1 MSFSHQYSRSTN
13 CFPEIQK
20 SKLVCWVII
29 RFRLYDADAKYHNM
43 PMKLEENT
51 RKDNTRILTVIHYS
65 ISGSSNHG
73 EVLVRASMQSKGLLA
88 LVSQR
93 ALNGSPKNRVPLPTR
108 LYSAVGT
115 NSSSSIVS
123 PSPSSSFKKSS
134 PPYSRPKPSVPRAS
148 AKYRPQELDEAA
160 RRRLT
165 KRLYIPLPTAELRA
179 WFIRSLLEKDWLFK
193 LSEEDTN
200 VICRMSEG
208 YLGSDMKNLVKDA
221 STGPLRDALRQ
232 GEIVKLQK
240 EDLRTEIVKLQKEED
255 LRIVNTH
262 ANIRCTFNGIW
273 EKATPY
279 GRILPVLFR
288 LLDSNNDGVKHNLNF
303 IYNDFKISAAGT
315 CLGCFLAG
323 LSLLLQGSQFPK
335 ELSPAL
341 ALTGILVYTG
351 SFSLGMGGLP
361 WVLSSLGC
369 SQVRHLIYNYTS
381 ERISKIN
388 KSDGCYG
395 YFVIENLVHMMM
407 QLVISSEKDA
417 PSLSTRCTL
426 P

>member
-1 MSFSHQYSRSTN
+1 MVWILLLGGGAGDSAAVGMWIGIGVVGGSFG
-13 CFPEIQK
+13 
-20 SKLVCWVII
+20 
-29 RFRLYDADAKYHNM
+29 D
-43 PMKLEENT
+43 
-51 RKDNTRILTVIHYS
+51 
-65 ISGSSNHG
+65 G

-255 LRIVNTH
+255 LRIVSIQIPMQTL
-262 ANIRCTFNGIW
+262 GVLLM
-273 EKATPY
+273 ES
-279 GRILPVLFR
+279 GRRP
-288 LLDSNNDGVKHNLNF
+288 LLM
-303 IYNDFKISAAGT
+303 ISAAGT

-381 ERISKIN
+381 EV
-388 KSDGCYG
+388 
-395 YFVIENLVHMMM
+395 FE
-407 QLVISSEKDA
+407 EE
-417 PSLSTRCTL
+417 
-426 P
+426 